1 MINVINWLLED
12 ETPEIKYRT
21 MVELLDM
28 PKDDISVKKAY
39 EKLIKSDVVTNI
51 MAKFQLD
58 KKWDDYN
65 CFSALAEFGLTKH
78 DVQIDKYVERIITN
92 TGFKMLCGEGL
103 LLRNLVSLGYY
114 NNPLVKEEI
123 QKAFSV
129 QKSDGG
135 FGCISKSKKINDPKL
150 PHKSCIR
157 ITASYLLL
165 AAELKKIDV
174 ALPQNSALV
183 DYFINRNV
191 IYRHDDNTRFVVKEM
206 GGTFYPLDPV
216 KIGLQNLLYGLAV
229 LDAANKPGYT
239 EARNILESKKDD
251 EGRYILDKALSKP
264 YFKIG
269 KPGKPNKWI
278 TLYALLADKYHKV

>member
-1 MINVINWLLED
+1 MNNVVSWLLED
-12 ETPEIKYRT
+12 DTPEIKYRT
-21 MVELLDM
+21 MIELLDM
-28 PKDDISVKKAY
+28 PKDDINVKRAY
-39 EKLIKSDVVTNI
+39 EKLIKSDIVTNI
-51 MAKFQLD
+51 MAKFELD

-65 CFSALAEFGLTKH
+65 CFSALAEFGLTKD

-92 TGFKMLCGEGL
+92 TGFKMMCGEGL

-114 NNPLVKEEI
+114 DNPMVKEEI
-123 QKAFSV
+123 PKAFSV

-157 ITASYLLL
+157 ITASYILL
-165 AAELKKIDV
+165 AAELKKINV
-174 ALPQNSALV
+174 VLPQNTALV

-191 IYRHDDNTRFVVKEM
+191 IYRHDDNTKFVVDEM

-229 LDAANKPGYT
+229 LGAANKPGYIK
-239 EARNILESKKDD
+239 AKDILESKKDD

-278 TLYALLADKYHKV
+278 TLYALLADKYQKV

>member
-1 MINVINWLLED
+1 MNHVIHWLLED

-28 PKDDISVKKAY
+28 PKDDISVKKAL
-39 EKLIKSDVVTNI
+39 EKLIQSDVVTNI

-65 CFSALAEFGLTKH
+65 CLSALAEFRLTKH
-78 DVQIDKYVERIITN
+78 DVQIDTYVERIITN
-92 TGFKMLCGEGL
+92 TGFKMMCGEGL

-114 NNPLVKEEI
+114 NHPMVKEEI
-123 QKAFSV
+123 PKAFSV
-129 QKSDGG
+129 QKPDKG

-165 AAELKKIDV
+165 AAELKRMNII
-174 ALPQNSALV
+174 LPQNSALV

-191 IYRHDDNTRFVVKEM
+191 VYRHDDNTKYVVDVM
-206 GGTFYPLDPV
+206 AGTFYPLDPV

-229 LDAANKPGYT
+229 LGAGNTPGYIK
-239 EARNILESKKDD
+239 AKDILESKKDD
-251 EGRYILDKALSKP
+251 EGRYILDKTLSKP

-269 KPGKPNKWI
+269 KPGRPNKWI
-278 TLYALLADKYHKV
+278 TLYALLADKYSKV